1 MDDPGR
7 RLRGLESGHGTE
19 SGERRMKILVVDD
32 HPMMA
37 DALRLAL
44 LTLERAADVVCVGDL
59 AGALAASAEDT
70 FDLALLDLGLPDC
83 AGHDGLAR
91 LREERPYL
99 PVVVVSGANDPEV
112 IVSALDLGAM
122 GYIPKTAA
130 REVLLNA
137 VRLVASGGIFVP
149 VEALRTRAPRAAA
162 AEAAAPAQPPADA
175 PPPKLTAHELG
186 LTPRQGEVL
195 SLLLK
200 GLSNKLI
207 ARKLDIAEGTVK
219 VHVTAVLQALE
230 VSTRTQAL
238 IAATRLG
245 LRLED

>member
-1 MDDPGR
+1 
-7 RLRGLESGHGTE
+7 
-19 SGERRMKILVVDD
+19 MKVLVIDD

-44 LTLERAADVVCVGDL
+44 LTLERAADVTCVGDL
-59 AGALAASAEDT
+59 ASALSATAGDAG

-91 LREERPYL
+91 LREERPSL
-99 PVVVVSGANDPEV
+99 PVVVVSGASDPET
-112 IVSALDLGAM
+112 IIGALDLGAM
-122 GYIPKTAA
+122 GFIPKTSS
-130 REVLLNA
+130 RDVILNA
-137 VRLVASGGIFVP
+137 VRLVASGGIYVP
-149 VEALRTRAPRAAA
+149 VEALKVRASRTGSPDTMRSPLSAEPAAA
-162 AEAAAPAQPPADA
+162 SASQGGLTPAD
-175 PPPKLTAHELG
+175 LG

-195 SLLLK
+195 SLVLK
-200 GLSNKLI
+200 GLPNKLI

-219 VHVTAVLQALE
+219 AHISAVLQALK

-245 LRLED
+245 LRLDS

>member
-1 MDDPGR
+1 
-7 RLRGLESGHGTE
+7 
-19 SGERRMKILVVDD
+19 MKILVVDD

-44 LTLERAADVVCVGDL
+44 LTLERAADVHCVGDL
-59 AGALAASAEDT
+59 ASALSATSRDE

-83 AGHDGLAR
+83 AGPDGLAR

-99 PVVVVSGANDPEV
+99 PVVVVSGTSDPET

-122 GYIPKTAA
+122 GFIPKTSSK
-130 REVLLNA
+130 EVLLNA

-149 VEALRTRAPRAAA
+149 VEALKARSGRNAASDA
-162 AEAAAPAQPPADA
+162 ATGALPEGREPVSAGTATLTPAD
-175 PPPKLTAHELG
+175 LG
-186 LTPRQGEVL
+186 LTARQGEVL

-200 GLSNKLI
+200 GLPNKLI

-219 VHVTAVLQALE
+219 AHVSAVLQALK

>member
-1 MDDPGR
+1 
-7 RLRGLESGHGTE
+7 
-19 SGERRMKILVVDD
+19 MKILVVDD

-59 AGALAASAEDT
+59 ASALSATTDDT

-83 AGHDGLAR
+83 AGPDGLAR
-91 LREERPYL
+91 LRQERPYL
-99 PVVVVSGANDPEV
+99 PVVVVSGTSDPET

-122 GYIPKTAA
+122 GFIPKTSS
-130 REVLLNA
+130 REVILNA

-149 VEALRTRAPRAAA
+149 VEALKARASRVPDSDPAVAPLPKTRGAASA
-162 AEAAAPAQPPADA
+162 GG
-175 PPPKLTAHELG
+175 PPPVAADLG

-195 SLLLK
+195 SLVLK
-200 GLSNKLI
+200 GLPNKLI

-219 VHVTAVLQALE
+219 AHVSAVLQVLN

-238 IAATRLG
+238 ITATRLG